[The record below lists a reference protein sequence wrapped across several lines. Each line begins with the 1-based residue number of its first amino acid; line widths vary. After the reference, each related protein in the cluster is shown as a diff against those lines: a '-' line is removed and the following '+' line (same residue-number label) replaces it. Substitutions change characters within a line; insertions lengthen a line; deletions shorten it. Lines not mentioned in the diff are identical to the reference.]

1 MLPSSD
7 FNILAHLSPIDH
19 FDLYIQV
26 SGSRPWRNRYI
37 GIFFVV
43 AIEAGISEGDIQAIY
58 IVAFNVVVIIS
69 SVQTV
74 PVDYGGEYFCF
85 RLIRVRFKQSCSDLY
100 FCRGL
105 RAIDF
110 HHVVHIR
117 CVVYRRTVG
126 DIAVQCC
133 RIAVAEVSGCHHHSP
148 IITAEKT

>member
-19 FDLYIQV
+19 FDIVHQI
-26 SGSRPWRNRYI
+26 SGSRVGGI
-37 GIFFVV
+37 GILGSFSWSPF
-43 AIEAGISEGDIQAIY
+43 EAGISEGDIQAIY

-100 FCRGL
+100 FCRGF
-105 RAIDF
+105 RAIVF

-133 RIAVAEVSGCHHHSP
+133 RIAVAEVSGCPSP
-148 IITAEKT
+148 LPNNHG

>member
-43 AIEAGISEGDIQAIY
+43 AVEAGISEGDIQAIY

-74 PVDYGGEYFCF
+74 PVNYGGEYFCF

-100 FCRGL
+100 FCRGF
-105 RAIDF
+105 RAIVF